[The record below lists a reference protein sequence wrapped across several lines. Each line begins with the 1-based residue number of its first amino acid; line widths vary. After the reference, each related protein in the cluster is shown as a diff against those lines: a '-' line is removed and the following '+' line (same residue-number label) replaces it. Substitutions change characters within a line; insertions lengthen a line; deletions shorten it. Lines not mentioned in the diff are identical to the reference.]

1 MPFPFSFSG
10 FGCCVLTCFR
20 QFALPFWLRDFF
32 ADSDFAAV
40 QPASA
45 SLGALQFPWSWSWVH
60 GLRLLTVASCLAL
73 VAEYYDWPPGG
84 GERRPW
90 SSQRF
95 EVPIP
100 FSHLLPLAAESRV
113 LSISLVSMR
122 VLILAEKTFEDSG
135 TSTLTN
141 ASPRWLRQWQD
152 RGGPIRSFC
161 LGPLLH
167 LVTVL
172 HLVVK
177 LLLSESIWTCS
188 HGTT

>member
-122 VLILAEKTFEDSG
+122 VLILAENFWGQRNFHSDKRF
-135 TSTLTN
+135 
-141 ASPRWLRQWQD
+141 ASFDYGSDKIEVVPSV
-152 RGGPIRSFC
+152 PFI
-161 LGPLLH
+161 LGLCY
-167 LVTVL
+167 
-172 HLVVK
+172 
-177 LLLSESIWTCS
+177 IW
-188 HGTT
+188 